1 MFEIIER
8 VRQKKD
14 KEKKIIAFSVA
25 FSVCLVIFTFWA
37 FTVLPEFKKQEEL
50 EKKVQSAKNGPS
62 ANIAGFVADNFNQVK
77 DQFSKLKEFSG
88 VFEGTADYYV
98 ATSSP
103 QQETI
108 PSTTTPTLMFG
119 TTTVE
124 KTP

>member
-25 FSVCLVIFTFWA
+25 FSICLVIFMFWV
-37 FTVLPEFKKQEEL
+37 FTVLPDFKKQGEID
-50 EKKVQSAKNGPS
+50 KKVQSASNGPS
-62 ANIAGFVADNFNQVK
+62 SNIAGFVSDNFNQVK
-77 DQFSKLKEFSG
+77 DQLNKLKEVSNLFKSS
-88 VFEGTADYYV
+88 VDYYV
-98 ATSSP
+98 ATTSP
-103 QQETI
+103 KNDTEA
-108 PSTTTPTLMFG
+108 TTTPTLMFG